1 MPGIVFFRT
10 TNINELTSFYTGRI
24 GMAIW
29 LRQEDCIIL
38 RHGNMLLG
46 FCTRDEVE
54 NSGMI
59 TFFYKTRSEV
69 DEMYDKLRDIA
80 TSKPIDNEKYD
91 LYQFFAQDPE
101 GRALEFQYF
110 NSPVAL

>member
-1 MPGIVFFRT
+1 MSGIVFFKT
-10 TNINELTSFYTGRI
+10 TNINELTSFYTERV

-46 FCTRDEVE
+46 FCTRDEIE
-54 NSGMI
+54 NMGMI
-59 TFFYKTRSEV
+59 TFFFETRSEV

-80 TSKPIDNEKYD
+80 TSKPIDNEKYNI
-91 LYQFFAQDPE
+91 YQFFAQDPE

-110 NSPVAL
+110 NNPVAL